1 MRFLALLP
9 VVLLPLCA
17 TADDAPRQIVVTAT
31 GSAQAAPDMAT
42 VSLGVS
48 QEARTA
54 SEAMQA
60 VSEATRAVL
69 NDIASAGIEAR
80 DVQTSSLS
88 LHPVWDDGNTRPR
101 QVRGYSGSTMLTVR
115 VRELDGLGA
124 LLDSVIGEGA
134 NQLNGLSFGIADPD
148 PVEDGARA
156 NAVEKARDRA
166 ATLARAAG
174 VTLGPVQTISEGGGG
189 GPIHEPMMRGA
200 MMEAASVPV
209 ASGELDIQVTVTVVF
224 AIDE

>member
-1 MRFLALLP
+1 MRLFTLLP
-9 VVLLPLCA
+9 VVLLPFSA
-17 TADDAPRQIVVTAT
+17 IADDAPRQIVVTAT

-60 VSEATRAVL
+60 VSAATEAVL
-69 NDIASAGIEAR
+69 SDIASAGIEAR

-88 LHPVWDDGNTRPR
+88 LHPVWDQSNANPR

-115 VRELDGLGA
+115 VRDLDGLGA

-134 NQLNGLSFGIADPD
+134 NQLNGLSFGIADSD
-148 PVEDGARA
+148 PVEDVARA
-156 NAVEKARDRA
+156 DAVAEARA
-166 ATLARAAG
+166 MASVLAEAAG
-174 VTLGPVQTISEGGGG
+174 VTLGPVQTISEGGTGG
-189 GPIHEPMMRGA
+189 GPAPMMRGA

-224 AIDE
+224 AIAE